1 MRAGKYQQVLALLRK
16 QENKDKLQELNSN
29 KQNMLHV
36 LSINKPKNKEIDV
49 QIKVCLKI
57 DVDFS

>member
-36 LSINKPKNKEIDV
+36 LSINKPKKKEIDV

-57 DVDFS
+57 VVYSF

>member
-36 LSINKPKNKEIDV
+36 LSINKPKKKEIDV
-49 QIKVCLKI
+49 QIKVCLKT
-57 DVDFS
+57 VVYSF